1 MTHYSDEELIL
12 YRLEPGRDPD
22 LATHV
27 AQCGDCR
34 AELEELAWV
43 DTALRDPE
51 TWAGAET
58 MMRQSRYAAEMQEM
72 KARTEAEERAAERLL
87 APLLRSPFQFR
98 LADLAGNRKARTAG
112 VVRRLCAAAHELH
125 EQQPQFSLE
134 VATAAC
140 AIARTLEQGPK
151 MSGRYCMALSLRERA
166 NALRYL
172 GSFGEALRTL
182 DEAEQFLDSPVDA
195 HDRAVVWYIRAI
207 VLVKMGRLQEASRLA
222 PEAARV
228 FRDHG
233 DTSRELGA
241 LLVEPGCL
249 LLQERHAEAASA
261 YEALTAKARAMSN
274 RSILARAAIGA
285 ANAYLEL
292 SRFEE
297 AERYYLEALVLFDEL
312 GLATEKARVEWALA
326 LMTVRQGDLDAG
338 AARLDTVRAELL
350 RLGLVNDHALA
361 TLEWAAARLAG
372 GRPEGVAAAC
382 RQIVV
387 RFESE
392 GMMKNAR
399 LALAYV
405 HEGLARGKATPE
417 LIRHVRTY
425 LELLPD
431 DPQRQFVP
439 LQ

>member
-12 YRLEPGRDPD
+12 YRLEPERDPD
-22 LATHV
+22 MAAHV
-27 AQCGDCR
+27 ARCDDCR

-51 TWAGAET
+51 TWTGAEALL
-58 MMRQSRYAAEMQEM
+58 RQSRYAVEFQETR
-72 KARTEAEERAAERLL
+72 ARVEEEERAAERLL

-98 LADLAGNRKARTAG
+98 LADLAGNRRARPSG
-112 VVRRLCAAAHELH
+112 VVRRLCAAAHGLH

-134 VATAAC
+134 VATTAC
-140 AIARTLEQGPK
+140 AIARTLEQG
-151 MSGRYCMALSLRERA
+151 RYCMALALRERA

-172 GSFGEALRTL
+172 GSFGEALQAL
-182 DEAEQFLDSPVDA
+182 DEAEPFLDSAVDA

-207 VLVKMGRLQEASRLA
+207 VLLKMGRLEEASRIA
-222 PEAARV
+222 PQAAHV

-233 DTSRELGA
+233 DTSRELSA
-241 LLVEPGCL
+241 LLVQPACFSLAG
-249 LLQERHAEAASA
+249 RDGEAAPA
-261 YEALTAKARAMSN
+261 YEGLAAKARATGDRN
-274 RSILARAAIGA
+274 ILARAAIGA

-292 SRFEE
+292 SRLEE

-312 GLATEKARVEWALA
+312 GLPTEKARTEWALA
-326 LMTVRQGDLDAG
+326 LLMVRQGDLDAG
-338 AARLDTVRAELL
+338 AARLDAVRAELL
-350 RLGLVNDHALA
+350 QLGLVNDHALA
-361 TLEWAAARLAG
+361 TLEWAEARLAG

-382 RQIVV
+382 RQIMV

-392 GMMKNAR
+392 GMMKSAR

-405 HEGLARGKATPE
+405 HEALARGTATPD

-431 DPQRQFVP
+431 DPERRFVP
-439 LQ
+439 PQ

>member
-12 YRLEPGRDPD
+12 YRLEPDRDPD
-22 LATHV
+22 MATHV
-27 AQCGDCR
+27 ARCDDCR

-51 TWAGAET
+51 TWTSAEALL
-58 MMRQSRYAAEMQEM
+58 QPSRYAVEFQETR
-72 KARTEAEERAAERLL
+72 ARVEAEERAAERLL
-87 APLLRSPFQFR
+87 APLLRSAFQFR
-98 LADLAGNRKARTAG
+98 LADLAGNRRARTAG
-112 VVRRLCAAAHELH
+112 VVRRLCAAAHGLH
-125 EQQPQFSLE
+125 EQQPQFSVE
-134 VATAAC
+134 VATTAC

-151 MSGRYCMALSLRERA
+151 MPGRYCMALALRERA

-172 GSFGEALRTL
+172 GSFGEALQAL
-182 DEAEQFLDSPVDA
+182 DEAEPLLDTPVDA
-195 HDRAVVWYIRAI
+195 HDRAVVSCVRAT
-207 VLVKMGRLQEASRLA
+207 VLMEMGRLEEAGLLA

-241 LLVEPGCL
+241 LLVAAVCL
-249 LLQERHAEAASA
+249 SFEGRHEEAAPAYENIAAEAR
-261 YEALTAKARAMSN
+261 ALGD

-297 AERYYLEALVLFDEL
+297 AERSYLKALVLFDEL
-312 GLATEKARVEWALA
+312 ALTTEKVRVEWALA
-326 LMTVRQGDLDAG
+326 LMMVRQGDLDAG
-338 AARLDTVRAELL
+338 AVRLDAVRAELL

-382 RQIVV
+382 RQIMV

-405 HEGLARGKATPE
+405 HEGLARGTATPE

-425 LELLPD
+425 LGLLPD
-431 DPQRQFVP
+431 DPQSRFVP
-439 LQ
+439 LP

>member
-1 MTHYSDEELIL
+1 MTHYSDEDLIL
-12 YRLEPGRDPD
+12 YRLEPDRDPEM
-22 LATHV
+22 ATHV

-43 DTALRDPE
+43 DTALRDRE
-51 TWAGAET
+51 TWTSAEAL
-58 MMRQSRYAAEMQEM
+58 MRQSRYAAEFQETR
-72 KARTEAEERAAERLL
+72 ARVEAEERAAERLL

-98 LADLAGNRKARTAG
+98 LANLPANRKARTAG

-140 AIARTLEQGPK
+140 EIATTLEQGPK
-151 MSGRYCMALSLRERA
+151 TPGRYCMALSLRERA

-172 GSFGEALRTL
+172 GRFGEALQTL
-182 DEAEQFLDSPVDA
+182 DEAEQFLDTPLDA
-195 HDRAVVWYIRAI
+195 HDRAVVWFIRAT
-207 VLVKMGRLQEASRLA
+207 VFMKMGRLEEAARLV

-233 DTSRELGA
+233 DTSRELSV
-241 LLVEPGCL
+241 LLVQSACFSLAG
-249 LLQERHAEAASA
+249 RGGEAASA
-261 YEALTAKARAMSN
+261 YESLAAKARAMGSRN
-274 RSILARAAIGA
+274 ILARAAIGA

-297 AERYYLEALVLFDEL
+297 AERHYLEALVLFDEL
-312 GLATEKARVEWALA
+312 GLSTEKARAEWALA
-326 LMTVRQGDLDAG
+326 LVLVRQGDLDAG
-338 AARLDTVRAELL
+338 AARLDGVRTELL
-350 RLGLVNDHALA
+350 RLSLVNDHALA
-361 TLEWAAARLAG
+361 TLEWAAARLAA
-372 GRPEGVAAAC
+372 GRLEGIAAAC
-382 RQIVV
+382 REIMV

-392 GMMKNAR
+392 GMMKSAR

-405 HEGLARGKATPE
+405 HEALARGTATPE

-431 DPQRQFVP
+431 DPQRRFVP

>member
-1 MTHYSDEELIL
+1 MTHYSDEALIL

-22 LATHV
+22 MATHV
-27 AQCGDCR
+27 ARCDDCR

-51 TWAGAET
+51 TWTSADALL
-58 MMRQSRYAAEMQEM
+58 RQSQYAVEVQETR
-72 KARTEAEERAAERLL
+72 ARIEAEDRAAERLL
-87 APLLRSPFQFR
+87 APMLRSAFHFR
-98 LADLAGNRKARTAG
+98 LADLAGNRRARTAG
-112 VVRRLCAAAHELH
+112 VVRRLCAAAHGLH

-140 AIARTLEQGPK
+140 AIARTLEQG
-151 MSGRYCMALSLRERA
+151 SGRYCMALALRERA

-172 GSFGEALRTL
+172 GSFGEALQAL
-182 DEAEQFLDSPVDA
+182 DEAEQFLDAPVDA

-207 VLVKMGRLQEASRLA
+207 VFVETGHLDEASRLLA
-222 PEAARV
+222 EAARV

-241 LLVEPGCL
+241 LLVE
-249 LLQERHAEAASA
+249 AASFSFAGRQAKATVA
-261 YEALTAKARAMSN
+261 YEGLAAKARAMGDRN
-274 RSILARAAIGA
+274 ILARAAIGA

-292 SRFEE
+292 SRFTE

-312 GLATEKARVEWALA
+312 GLTTEKVRVEWALA
-326 LMTVRQGDLDAG
+326 LMMVRQGDLGAG
-338 AARLDTVRAELL
+338 AARLDTARAELL
-350 RLGLVNDHALA
+350 QLGLVNDHALA
-361 TLEWAAARLAG
+361 TLEWAAARLADD
-372 GRPEGVAAAC
+372 RPEGVAAAC
-382 RQIVV
+382 REIMV

-392 GMMKNAR
+392 TMMKKAR

-405 HEGLARGKATPE
+405 HEALARGTATPE

-431 DPQRQFVP
+431 DPESRFVP